1 VRRRSAG
8 NHDVVNI
15 FHVEL
20 SARSHTFFSW
30 WTPPEPLLEEH
41 APRVDAVVPPAVD
54 ATRR

>member
-54 ATRR
+54 AARR